1 MFKSLTRLIGKR
13 NTEKEAP
20 YSLSAGSAAGSCC
33 VCPSLLSGRPLAC
46 EPTPTKY
53 NCIFKVTG
61 NVASK
66 MGTIFMLLCFVLET
80 ISLNDR
86 AVLYLV
92 STDCILFVSLLIG

>member
-1 MFKSLTRLIGKR
+1 MFKNLIRLIGKR

-20 YSLSAGSAAGSCC
+20 YSLSAGSCC
-33 VCPSLLSGRPLAC
+33 VYPSLLSGRPLAC
-46 EPTPTKY
+46 EPATTKY

-66 MGTIFMLLCFVLET
+66 TGTIFMLFCFVLET

-92 STDCILFVSLLIG
+92 RTNCILFVSVLIG